1 MDAAA
6 AAAIQGLGVCLGL
19 VVVVGGMWSTERLLL
34 CLGFFYEEIYL
45 SIPDIARDY
54 VFLIEALPVRHID
67 IFTAP
72 STNEKRMILSAI
84 VSFVAPTVFV
94 CVWYL
99 CISAMGRRRVSAS
112 TPV

>member
-1 MDAAA
+1 
-6 AAAIQGLGVCLGL
+6 
-19 VVVVGGMWSTERLLL
+19 MWSTERLLL

-45 SIPDIARDY
+45 PIPDIARDY

-84 VSFVAPTVFV
+84 VSFWHPECLYAFGT
-94 CVWYL
+94 C
-99 CISAMGRRRVSAS
+99 VSA
-112 TPV
+112 PWEGAGFLQAHLYKCIIV